1 MEAYLETQTAP
12 PPPPLPPPP
21 PPGPATRVLLLAYAN
36 NWMSDGDRKKVW
48 NWSSRATG
56 AVVAT
61 NALARSLRS
70 WARLDIVCIDGE
82 LDAHAER
89 YPDGA
94 CTIVAWERF
103 GITKGPRDAV
113 DTLVARRTGEWDVV
127 LCASTDES
135 LLAVAKTSDARRTCA
150 FVHELIELPCGPWSR
165 RPSQSDRALEGI
177 KLLCTSS
184 YVRDYIELWAP
195 RLHAVTCYAAD
206 YACFGGDVPRY
217 APWKHEYAVVIS
229 PCRAKGLDVLV
240 ALATRLPSIRF
251 LAVCTRWTKERD
263 RRALQGLRN
272 VKLCPGAPSERM
284 DAEVWRRTRVLLVP
298 SLWPEPFGLVCV
310 EAGLRGIQTLS
321 TDLGGLSEANA
332 VPAHVI
338 PTSLVHDVELD
349 ATYTAD
355 GLGAFRG
362 SAVGRRTTAA
372 RRGGRRR
379 GPSAGVRV
387 EARASD
393 GQRRGAPARFRRGV
407 RRGDGARCWAAG

>member
-1 MEAYLETQTAP
+1 MASFRAFVAARREGTDPTFAGMRTTNLPPPTQCDALPPTPLLESTSPELAAALRRAGGADKLRAVEAYLETQTAP

-135 LLAVAKTSDARRTCA
+135 LFAVAKTSDARRTCA

-217 APWKHEYAVVIS
+217 AP
-229 PCRAKGLDVLV
+229 
-240 ALATRLPSIRF
+240 
-251 LAVCTRWTKERD
+251 
-263 RRALQGLRN
+263 
-272 VKLCPGAPSERM
+272 
-284 DAEVWRRTRVLLVP
+284 
-298 SLWPEPFGLVCV
+298 
-310 EAGLRGIQTLS
+310 
-321 TDLGGLSEANA
+321 
-332 VPAHVI
+332 
-338 PTSLVHDVELD
+338 
-349 ATYTAD
+349 
-355 GLGAFRG
+355 
-362 SAVGRRTTAA
+362 
-372 RRGGRRR
+372 
-379 GPSAGVRV
+379 
-387 EARASD
+387 
-393 GQRRGAPARFRRGV
+393 
-407 RRGDGARCWAAG
+407 